1 MRIKFDKIDKFLR
14 VFDKTVYLVLF
25 GSEKCNSIENK
36 IKYLISVKSG
46 ITYMIFDNYAKIK
59 ADSYNFLPL
68 ERTITFCN
76 ILIFIKSIFDKH
88 ENNYYYNIFL
98 ENPSGV
104 ERLKTLFLW
113 KTEICKNHYD

>member
-1 MRIKFDKIDKFLR
+1 
-14 VFDKTVYLVLF
+14 
-25 GSEKCNSIENK
+25 
-36 IKYLISVKSG
+36 
-46 ITYMIFDNYAKIK
+46 MIFDNYAKIK

-68 ERTITFCN
+68 EKAITFCN